1 MIPIGIFLNG
11 GFIMRKGQLTK
22 EHIIRES
29 AGLFNTK
36 GYTGASLSEIID
48 RCGIRKGGIY
58 NHFESKDEIA
68 IAAFDYSFSQ
78 ILSFLS
84 KTLENAPNS
93 KERLLAICRV
103 YIDII
108 ENNSLEGGCPILNTA
123 IESDDGHP
131 LLKERAQNAM
141 KIFIDRLTM
150 IIVKG
155 IENKEFRNDINPEE
169 VCSYIIAVVE
179 GGVMLSKLF
188 DDSKYIRHCTSNVV
202 QYIEVQMLNK

>member
-1 MIPIGIFLNG
+1 
-11 GFIMRKGQLTK
+11 MRKGQITK

-58 NHFESKDEIA
+58 NHFENKDEIA
-68 IAAFDYSFSQ
+68 LAAFDYSFSQ
-78 ILSFLS
+78 ILERLS
-84 KTLENAPNS
+84 KALENASNS
-93 KERLLAICRV
+93 KERLLAICKV
-103 YIDII
+103 YIDLI
-108 ENNSLEGGCPILNTA
+108 ETNSLEGGCPILNTA

-131 LLKERAQNAM
+131 HLKERAQHAM
-141 KIFIDRLTM
+141 KIFFEKLTL
-150 IIVKG
+150 IINNG
-155 IENKEFRNDINPEE
+155 IEHQEFRKDIDTDE

-188 DDSKYIRHCTSNVV
+188 DDSKYIRHCASNVR
-202 QYIEVQMLNK
+202 QYIDDRMLIKE

>member
-1 MIPIGIFLNG
+1 
-11 GFIMRKGQLTK
+11 MRKGQITK

-58 NHFESKDEIA
+58 NHFENKDEIA
-68 IAAFDYSFSQ
+68 FAAFDYSFSQ
-78 ILSFLS
+78 ILVLLS
-84 KTLENAPNS
+84 KALGNASNS
-93 KERLLAICRV
+93 KEKLLAICEV

-108 ENNSLEGGCPILNTA
+108 ESDTLEGGCPILNTA

-131 LLKERAQNAM
+131 LLKERAQQAM
-141 KIFIDRLTM
+141 TIFIEKLTM
-150 IIVKG
+150 LIAEG
-155 IENKEFRNDINPEE
+155 IKNKEFKKDIDPEE

-188 DDSKYIRHCTSNVV
+188 DDSKYIRHCASNVV
-202 QYIEVQMLNK
+202 QYIDNMMLIK